1 MKLSNTALLL
11 FMGLGAVAIYQYNK
25 MEESEKEE
33 LKDQGRK
40 IFDEHI
46 APFLKSAMGTTL
58 GFGDSIN
65 KMAHSSSSSN

>member
-25 MEESEKEE
+25 MDDAEKDE

-58 GFGDSIN
+58 GFSESVN
-65 KMAHSSSSSN
+65 KMAHSASSN